1 MKRLWL
7 GLLVLVLASCGGAT
21 PTSLPATATTA
32 PTATTAANP
41 EVLLTF
47 AQTGG
52 IAGINETLTIWS
64 DGKLELASVSAA
76 STLRVGDATPEQ
88 LTALQAILNDP
99 AFASLAP
106 SYGDLG
112 SCCDMFS
119 YTLTTG
125 SKSIATIDGA
135 EYPEILAK
143 LFTELQNLK
152 QAIPQ

>member
-7 GLLVLVLASCGGAT
+7 GLLLLCLASCGGAT
-21 PTSLPATATTA
+21 ATTVPTTV
-32 PTATTAANP
+32 PTATTAASP

-52 IAGINETLTIWS
+52 IAGINETLTVWS

-76 STLRVGDATPEQ
+76 STLRVGDAPPAQ
-88 LTALQAILNDP
+88 LNAIQAILNDP
-99 AFASLAP
+99 EFANLAA
-106 SYGDLG
+106 SYGNMG

-125 SKSIATIDGA
+125 NKSIATIDGA

-143 LFTELQNLK
+143 LFSQLQTLK
-152 QAIPQ
+152 QSIPQ

>member
-1 MKRLWL
+1 MKRVWL
-7 GLLVLVLASCGGAT
+7 SLILLFLVSCGGAT
-21 PTSLPATATTA
+21 PTSVPATATTA
-32 PTATTAANP
+32 ATPTTAASP

-52 IAGINETLTIWS
+52 IAGINETLTVWS

-76 STLRVGDATPEQ
+76 STLRIGEATPAQ
-88 LTALQAILNDP
+88 LSSIQTLLNDP
-99 AFASLAP
+99 EFASLAA

-125 SKSIATIDGA
+125 NKSIATIDGA
-135 EYPEILAK
+135 EYPEILAN
-143 LFTELQNLK
+143 LFGELQTLK
-152 QAIPQ
+152 QSIPQ